1 LIRSMTG
8 FGAGRGEAGGEA
20 ISVELRAV
28 NGKFCEVKPRLPRE
42 LSSLE
47 PELAKTIKGRISR
60 GVVEAFVRREAGG
73 VRGSVPRADLALAAA
88 YAKAFRELKDSLG
101 LAGEPT
107 VQDLAAMEGVI
118 SLGESAPEPEAAA
131 AALQQALSA
140 AIDAL
145 DQMRRR
151 EGEALARDLSARLDT
166 IEKGAGEVARLA
178 PLQVDAVRD
187 RLSARIA
194 ELSRGIPLDPA
205 RLAQEVALFADRT
218 DVAEEL
224 TRLASHLAQARG
236 LISSQAPAGRKL
248 EFLVQELN
256 REINTIGSKSQH
268 AGIAATVVELKAELE
283 RIREQVQNVE

>member
-1 LIRSMTG
+1 MTG

-20 ISVELRAV
+20 ISVELRSV
-28 NGKFCEVKPRLPRE
+28 NGKFCEVKPRVPRE
-42 LSSLE
+42 LSALE
-47 PELAKTIKGRISR
+47 PELVKTIKARISR
-60 GVVEAFVRREAGG
+60 GVIDAFVRREAGG
-73 VRGSVPRADLALAAA
+73 ARGPAPRADLPLAAA
-88 YAKAFRELKDSLG
+88 YAKALRDLKESLG

-118 SLGESAPEPEAAA
+118 SIGDTAPDPQAAA
-131 AALQQALSA
+131 TALQQAVSA

-151 EGEALARDLSARLDT
+151 EGEALARDLSARLDA
-166 IEKGAGEVARLA
+166 IEKGAREVARLA
-178 PLQVDAVRD
+178 PLQVDAVRE
-187 RLSARIA
+187 RLASRIA
-194 ELSRGIPLDPA
+194 ELTRGVSLDPA
-205 RLAQEVALFADRT
+205 RLVQEVAVFADRT
-218 DVAEEL
+218 DVTEEL

-268 AGIAATVVELKAELE
+268 AGIAGMVVELKAELE